1 MSKNIILID
10 RRIEDHDAIVY
21 SIDPTLA
28 VGIVFDYFE
37 DTFETIKARI
47 DALGTS
53 ANGGNTN
60 TTAGISVGLVQHNYQ
75 SATFKM
81 VASADLAPVVNIAAH
96 DPDLALWSQFRDFI
110 VWCNTEHGAAHFDL
124 MACGLYSDN
133 NWKYVIDTLTL
144 QTGVTIRASTDD
156 TGSAALAG
164 NWFLESHTGVNL
176 KDVYFTESID
186 GYQGIL
192 YLAAPYNIR
201 DYSTKGFAIGS
212 VVAWGNVD
220 YGGAGAPSSVTDAS
234 SGVVAV
240 YSADTAFA
248 ALKTDGSV
256 VAWGRSDYGGSDPGI
271 TGGVV
276 AIYSSQHA
284 FAALKTDGSVV
295 AWGYSG
301 YSGSA
306 PSSVT
311 DANSGVVSVYSTIA
325 AFAALKTDGSVV
337 AWGDT
342 YYGGTGAPSS
352 VTAAGSGVVA
362 VYSTNYAF
370 AALKTDGSVQAW
382 GADWGGGLAP
392 SSVTAANSG
401 VVAVYSTDSAF
412 AALKTDGS
420 VVAWGDS
427 GSGGSA
433 PSSVTAAGSG
443 VVAVYSTNYAFA
455 ALKNDGSV
463 VAWGYSTLGGVA
475 PSSVTAANSSVV
487 AVYSDQY
494 AFAALKTDG
503 RVVAWGLSDYGGS
516 GSAPSSVTAAD
527 SGVVAVYSTESAFA
541 ALKTDGSVV
550 AWGSSGNGG
559 NAPSSVTDA
568 GSGVVAIY
576 STYAAFAA
584 LKPDG
589 SIVAW
594 GYSDYGGSAPS
605 SVTDANSGVVAV
617 YYDDYA
623 FAALKSTSNTF
634 DLSASYYT
642 DMDRYNILRK
652 KENRRRVNLTTL
664 NNDVFTLSQA
674 RDLQTLN
681 PTIPTDKV
689 FHIIVPTYTSSPLS
703 ITSSATLP
711 YSGSVIIACDESEPV
726 IISGT
731 TYINYGSFVYQVD
744 ASGSYIKT
752 TSATINGWLYYLYGG
767 NDINSSGIALVDARQ
782 TSTLSASTFSVAS
795 SKTYGD
801 ASFAITTRPTSNSG
815 GAITYSSSNTA
826 VATIDASGNFIS
838 LVGSGNVTFIATQTA
853 TNVYE
858 SATITSNT
866 LTVSLGTS
874 NLSSSSTF
882 TVASQKIVGDA
893 SFAIIERPT
902 SNSGGEITYSS
913 SDPAVATIDA
923 SGDFISLVGAVGDVS
938 FIATQAETSQ
948 YASATKPS
956 NTLAVRL
963 PTTFSAATFAVESSK
978 TYGDASFNITTAPTS
993 DSDGAITYSSSN
1005 TAVATIDASGNYISL
1020 IAVGDVSFIATQAQT
1035 SQYASST
1042 NTSNTLTVA
1051 LATPTLSASTFS
1063 VASSKTYG
1071 DASFA
1076 ITTRPTSNS
1085 AGAITYSSSNTAVAT
1100 IDASGNYISLV
1111 GAGSVS
1117 FIATQA
1123 QTSQYTS
1130 ATKTSNTL
1138 TVSLKT
1144 PTLSSTTF
1152 SVASVK
1158 IVGDASFSIITR
1170 PTSDSGGAITYSSS
1184 DPAVATIDASGN
1196 FISLIAVGDVSFI
1209 ATQAETSQYASATK
1223 TSNTLA
1229 VRSTSTFSAA
1239 TFAVES
1245 SKTYGDA
1252 SFNIT
1257 TAPTSNSDGAIT
1269 YVSNNTAV
1277 ATIDASGNYIS
1288 LIGAGEVTF
1297 IATQAQT
1304 SQYASATNTSNTL
1317 TVSRAAAPTLAFV
1330 SPPTTK
1336 NMSEIFTVTATSAS
1350 SGAVTYTSS
1359 NTSLATVG
1367 LSTGLVGLKS
1377 VGTVTITAAQTLSA
1391 QYNAP
1396 TNTTCSI
1403 VISEAGSALVGQ
1415 TVPPGSSY
1423 AGVDFSGAIL
1433 TGATLSGVSFSGAS
1447 LINTD
1452 LSGVVITETN
1462 FTNTNISGAANL
1474 PVFSTVQKLQLLGNI
1489 NNIAIDAIQITTQV
1503 SGSYIDAMLPVS
1515 VSDIASATFTL
1526 KVPNALDAS
1535 SNRIVNIT
1543 SADIS
1548 NNASVYIPLNTTD
1561 TVNING
1567 AVFSFNGTIILD
1579 DGNNARSFLLVE
1591 GFPFKMIK
1599 QDTGSII
1606 VLNITVSFNEIKFMD
1621 DGLYDIFSELFE
1633 LRST

>member
-1 MSKNIILID
+1 MSKNIILVD
-10 RRIEDHDAIVY
+10 KRVQDYDAIVY

-28 VGIVFDYFE
+28 VGIVFDYSE
-37 DTFETIKARI
+37 ETFETLKSRI
-47 DALGTS
+47 DALGTT

-75 SATFKM
+75 SATFNM
-81 VASADLAPVVNIAAH
+81 LASAHLAPVTNVAAH
-96 DPDLALWSQFRDFI
+96 DPDLMLWAEFRDFI

-133 NWKYVIDTLTL
+133 NWKYVIDTLTS

-156 TGSAALAG
+156 TGAVALAG

-192 YLAAPYNIR
+192 YLAPYNIR

-248 ALKTDGSV
+248 ALKNDGSV
-256 VAWGRSDYGGSDPGI
+256 VAWGP
-271 TGGVV
+271 
-276 AIYSSQHA
+276 
-284 FAALKTDGSVV
+284 
-295 AWGYSG
+295 
-301 YSGSA
+301 
-306 PSSVT
+306 
-311 DANSGVVSVYSTIA
+311 
-325 AFAALKTDGSVV
+325 
-337 AWGDT
+337 
-342 YYGGTGAPSS
+342 
-352 VTAAGSGVVA
+352 
-362 VYSTNYAF
+362 
-370 AALKTDGSVQAW
+370 
-382 GADWGGGLAP
+382 DWGGGSAP

-401 VVAVYSTDSAF
+401 VVAMYSTI
-412 AALKTDGS
+412 G
-420 VVAWGDS
+420 
-427 GSGGSA
+427 
-433 PSSVTAAGSG
+433 
-443 VVAVYSTNYAFA
+443 
-455 ALKNDGSV
+455 
-463 VAWGYSTLGGVA
+463 
-475 PSSVTAANSSVV
+475 
-487 AVYSDQY
+487 
-494 AFAALKTDG
+494 
-503 RVVAWGLSDYGGS
+503 
-516 GSAPSSVTAAD
+516 
-527 SGVVAVYSTESAFA
+527 AFA

-550 AWGSSGNGG
+550 AWGSSDYSYGG
-559 NAPSSVTDA
+559 TAPNSVTAANSGVAAVYSTQYAFAALKTDGSVVAWGDYYYGGSAPSSVTAANSGVVSVYSTEQAFAALKTDGRVVA
-568 GSGVVAIY
+568 WGDSYYGSGTAPYSVTAANSGVVAIY
-576 STYAAFAA
+576 STTGAFAA
-584 LKPDG
+584 LKTDG
-589 SIVAW
+589 SVVAW
-594 GYSDYGGSAPS
+594 GNSNYGGAAPSSITAGGSGVVAVYSTNSAFAALKTDGSVVAWGLSDYGGSAPS

-617 YYDDYA
+617 YYDGYA

-731 TYINYGSFVYQVD
+731 TYINYGAFVYQLD
-744 ASGSYIKT
+744 ASGSYVKT

-767 NDINSSGIALVDARQ
+767 DGINSSGIALVDARQ
-782 TSTLSASTFSVAS
+782 TSTLSASTFTVAS
-795 SKTYGD
+795 SKTYG
-801 ASFAITTRPTSNSG
+801 AAPFAIITRPTSNSSG
-815 GAITYSSSNTA
+815 VITYSSSNTA
-826 VATIDASGNFIS
+826 VATIDASGNSIS

-866 LTVSLGTS
+866 LTVSIGTS

-882 TVASQKIVGDA
+882 AVASQKIVGDA
-893 SFAIIERPT
+893 SFAIITRPT

-938 FIATQAETSQ
+938 FIATQAESSQ
-948 YASATKPS
+948 YASATKTS

-963 PTTFSAATFAVESSK
+963 TSTFSESTFAVASSK

-993 DSDGAITYSSSN
+993 NSDGAITYSSSN
-1005 TAVATIDASGNYISL
+1005 TAVATIDASGDFINI
-1020 IAVGDVSFIATQAQT
+1020 VGAGEVTFIATQAQT

-1042 NTSNTLTVA
+1042 NTSNTLTVGVG
-1051 LATPTLSASTFS
+1051 TSNLSSSSTFT

-1071 DASFA
+1071 DAPFA

-1085 AGAITYSSSNTAVAT
+1085 SGAITYSSSNTGVAT

-1111 GAGSVS
+1111 AAGEVS

-1123 QTSQYTS
+1123 ETTQYAS

-1138 TVSLKT
+1138 TVSLNT
-1144 PTLSSTTF
+1144 PTLSSSTF

-1158 IVGDASFSIITR
+1158 IVGDASFAIITR

-1223 TSNTLA
+1223 TSNMLA
-1229 VRSTSTFSAA
+1229 VRLTSTFSAA

-1288 LIGAGEVTF
+1288 LIGSGEVSF

-1330 SPPTTK
+1330 SPPTAK

-1367 LSTGLVGLKS
+1367 LSTGLVSLKS

-1415 TVPPGSSY
+1415 TVPPGSNY

-1452 LSGVVITETN
+1452 LSGVVITGTI

-1503 SGSYIDAMLPVS
+1503 SGADIDAMLPVS
-1515 VSDIASATFTL
+1515 VSNIASATFTL

-1567 AVFSFNGTIILD
+1567 AVFSFNGTTILD